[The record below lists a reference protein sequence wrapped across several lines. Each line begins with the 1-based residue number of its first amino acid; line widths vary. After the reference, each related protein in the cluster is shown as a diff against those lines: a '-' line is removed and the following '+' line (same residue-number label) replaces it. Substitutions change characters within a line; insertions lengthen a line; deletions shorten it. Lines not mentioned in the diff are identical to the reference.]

1 MSAKNYY
8 VVDTSSLIELKKFPD
23 DVFPTLWKNIEV
35 LINKGFMVSPRE
47 VLNELS
53 VQDDMLKKWA
63 QK

>member
-23 DVFPTLWKNIEV
+23 DVFPSLWKNIAV
-35 LINKGFMVSPRE
+35 LIHKGFMVSPRE